1 MSKEVIRRT
10 LFIIIKLTSGDEFIS
25 YKERHFGHLIISPN
39 TIRPYNLYVRSDNG
53 VLVVWHRMQRLQKR
67 NELHNQQCTCRFQLW
82 VYLPNDMSMKY
93 VLQRLMFPHSFELN
107 ILDKYLH
114 IRIDT
119 GIISWSWFINI
130 YWTQCLKIVYSRFCF
145 RCVFTMFSKGDLLTA
160 CARCENVRTHRA
172 AAARRGGRRLRGL
185 APRPARARRHTA
197 VILYTIMSH
206 YKLNYFLQR
215 KFWITTFADFKM

>member
-119 GIISWSWFINI
+119 GFISWSWFINI
-130 YWTQCLKIVYSRFCF
+130 YWTQCLKIVYSRFYF
-145 RCVFTMFSKGDLLTA
+145 RCVYTIFSKGDLLTA

-172 AAARRGGRRLRGL
+172 TRRGGAGRGG
-185 APRPARARRHTA
+185 ADGDCADWRPAPHERGVTRPWS
-197 VILYTIMSH
+197 YT
-206 YKLNYFLQR
+206 L
-215 KFWITTFADFKM
+215 

>member
-119 GIISWSWFINI
+119 GFISWYWFINI

-172 AAARRGGRRLRGL
+172 AWRGGAGRAETARTG
-185 APRPARARRHTA
+185 APPCTSEA
-197 VILYTIMSH
+197 SH
-206 YKLNYFLQR
+206 GRDLIHYNVSLQTQLFFATKVLNNNICRF
-215 KFWITTFADFKM
+215 